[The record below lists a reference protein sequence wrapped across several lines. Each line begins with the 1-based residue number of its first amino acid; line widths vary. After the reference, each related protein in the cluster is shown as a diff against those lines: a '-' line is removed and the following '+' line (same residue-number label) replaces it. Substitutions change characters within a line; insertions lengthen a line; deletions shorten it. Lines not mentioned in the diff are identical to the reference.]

1 MKKLFSINVILLSF
15 FLPVI
20 SNSFGDSYTRKEET
34 KKIEVDLAL
43 TGYVRQS
50 NDGAEDDSK
59 TAATSWNADAS
70 KAQIN
75 FEVSGPFGKVHGS
88 LSGLKSTILFDENNL
103 ASSSFRASVD
113 PKSIRTGIGLRNRD
127 LQKEKFLDSDNHPL
141 ISFHSE
147 KIVKSGT
154 GYKAIGSLTI
164 KGVTK
169 PVEIPFTFTEKAGSG
184 LFKGAFTIHREDFGV
199 GNKGGSVGKDV
210 DITLEVPVTKSK

>member
-1 MKKLFSINVILLSF
+1 MKLLFSINVILLSF

-20 SNSFGDSYTRKEET
+20 SSPFRDSYAGKEET

-43 TGYVRQS
+43 TWKVSQS

-59 TAATSWNADAS
+59 TITTSWNADVS

-75 FEVSGPFGKVHGS
+75 FEVNGPFGKVHGH
-88 LSGLKSTILFDENNL
+88 LSGLKSTIQFDANNL
-103 ASSSFRASVD
+103 AASSFRASVD
-113 PKSIRTGIGLRNRD
+113 PKSISTGIGLRNRD

-141 ISFHSE
+141 ISFQSE
-147 KIVKSGT
+147 KIVKSAT

-164 KGVTK
+164 KGVTR
-169 PVEIPFTFTEKAGSG
+169 PVEIPFTFTEKANSG
-184 LFKGAFTIHREDFGV
+184 LFKGGFTIHREDFGV

-210 DITLEVPVTKSK
+210 DITLEIPVTKSK